1 MKNSVTIIIVFLSLF
16 FSRDKGRF
24 HIEKNNLLKQGMVK
38 KDGSPYVE
46 LVNTVT
52 TTNRTAK
59 ELFEL
64 NLQ

>member
-1 MKNSVTIIIVFLSLF
+1 
-16 FSRDKGRF
+16 
-24 HIEKNNLLKQGMVK
+24 MVK

-46 LVNTVT
+46 LVNTVS